1 MDNKKLQEITNTLK
15 IGYPD
20 AKCALKFKTPY
31 ELLVA
36 TVLSAQCTDV
46 RVNKVTKELF
56 KMADTPKAMALLGY
70 EKIFDTIKSCG
81 LSKNK
86 TEHILA
92 LSQKLDSEFGGT
104 VPCGMDELMSLPG
117 VGRKTANVVM
127 ANAFGKDAIA
137 VDTHVF
143 RVTNRIGLVHEK
155 DALKTEK
162 ALMAVLPKT
171 DWSLMHHVFILH
183 GRAVCHARKPE
194 CGICCIKD
202 LCEYEDKSL

>member
-1 MDNKKLQEITNTLK
+1 MDNKKLQSITNILK
-15 IGYPD
+15 SNYPE
-20 AKCALKFKTPY
+20 AKCALEFKTPY

-56 KMADTPKAMALLGY
+56 KMADNPREMTLLGY

-81 LSKNK
+81 LSKSK
-86 TEHILA
+86 TEHIFS
-92 LSQKLDSEFGGT
+92 LSQKLENEFNGT
-104 VPCGMDELMSLPG
+104 VPCDMEELMSLPG

-155 DALKTEK
+155 DTLKTEK
-162 ALMAVLPKT
+162 ALMNVLPKS
-171 DWSLMHHVFILH
+171 DWSLMHHVYIMH
-183 GRAVCHARKPE
+183 GRTLCHSRKPE
-194 CGICCIKD
+194 CKNCCIKD
-202 LCEYEDKSL
+202 LCEYENKNL